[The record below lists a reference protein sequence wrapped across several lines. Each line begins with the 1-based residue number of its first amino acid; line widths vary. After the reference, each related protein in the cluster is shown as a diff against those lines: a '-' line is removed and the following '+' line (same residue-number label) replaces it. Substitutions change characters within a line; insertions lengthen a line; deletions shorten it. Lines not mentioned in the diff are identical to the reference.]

1 MFQDFVKFHNL
12 EALIFIIVVPIR
24 LFRLLWKVNVHHSR
38 YISAI
43 SAAMGVNLM
52 GGEGDMC
59 YGTQLY
65 ISRRGGVFD
74 ALGVHLGK
82 HRRR

>member
-12 EALIFIIVVPIR
+12 EALIFFIVVPIR
-24 LFRLLWKVNVHHSR
+24 LFRLSRKVNVHHSR
-38 YISAI
+38 YISAN
-43 SAAMGVNLM
+43 STAMGVYLM

-65 ISRRGGVFD
+65 IAWRGESST
-74 ALGVHLGK
+74 H
-82 HRRR
+82 